1 MIFVSNIE
9 TYSNKHQE
17 NNIDNFWRNIILE

>member
-1 MIFVSNIE
+1 MIFVPNIE
-9 TYSNKHQE
+9 NYSNKHQE